1 MAYFDNAAT
10 TFPKPDSVYEF
21 MSEFYKNSGA
31 NAGRGNYSMAKTTE
45 KKKDF
50 IDKLASMS
58 HNEINDFIKRNG
70 KPRKTVIMCRLIKED
85 KIK

>member
-1 MAYFDNAAT
+1 
-10 TFPKPDSVYEF
+10 
-21 MSEFYKNSGA
+21 
-31 NAGRGNYSMAKTTE
+31 MAKTTE